1 MCGKCLTRD
10 FIVDDVRIAR
20 ADADIRLDKL
30 RMQQVAL
37 LDDTMQDI
45 SKALDSL
52 FFTYQELAQTK
63 AKLDKALD
71 TEIRSI

>member
-30 RMQQVAL
+30 RVQQVAL